1 MGTSPAPRPPR
12 ALHLLPIGPLL
23 VARAEDLAARVSRR
37 VSVPC
42 RVDPALPEPRGARL
56 PDREQLDAD
65 ALLTN
70 LEGRAAADVVLV
82 GVTPLDM
89 GVPIFTFVFGRA
101 RQGGSAAVVSLARL
115 DPSFYGLP
123 ADPEKTTRRAV
134 DEILHELGHV
144 AALRHCEDSS
154 CLMRF
159 VASVDQIDVRGS
171 AFCPSCT
178 ARLPRWL
185 LTRTAQV

>member
-1 MGTSPAPRPPR
+1 
-12 ALHLLPIGPLL
+12 
-23 VARAEDLAARVSRR
+23 VLA
-37 VSVPC
+37 
-42 RVDPALPEPRGARL
+42 EPRGARL

-65 ALLTN
+65 ALLRN
-70 LEGRAAADVVLV
+70 LEARAPADVVLV
-82 GVTPLDM
+82 GVTPFDV

-123 ADPEKTTRRAV
+123 ADPEKATRRAV

-144 AALRHCEDSS
+144 AGLRHCEDSS

-171 AFCPSCT
+171 AFCTPCA
-178 ARLPRWL
+178 ARLPHWL
-185 LTRTAQV
+185 LARTAQV